1 MNVSKIITVLL
12 ILIIGSLVLPLAAKP
27 SVKSLPMHLSA
38 CDSTECSKKF
48 KEYKTLSRYG
58 HSDAM
63 YTLAEMYRVGYGAN
77 IDMRLAT
84 KWYRRAARLG
94 NPFAQYKAAIIYL
107 QDTEEQDVE
116 KAMRYLRSANR
127 ADLSEAAHL
136 LGMLYLEGDLVEK
149 DAEKS
154 KEYLTKA
161 YEAEYPPTMM
171 LLAEASDVALASQVL
186 AANTV
191 KHKKQSIAAPTDEM
205 EVIEVQGLSLEEVF
219 NYHISIMR
227 NGVPDGASGTGTSLR
242 GRTCGEM
249 IACNTETDKER
260 IRDFLMST
268 W

>member
-1 MNVSKIITVLL
+1 
-12 ILIIGSLVLPLAAKP
+12 
-27 SVKSLPMHLSA
+27 
-38 CDSTECSKKF
+38 
-48 KEYKTLSRYG
+48 
-58 HSDAM
+58 
-63 YTLAEMYRVGYGAN
+63 
-77 IDMRLAT
+77 
-84 KWYRRAARLG
+84 
-94 NPFAQYKAAIIYL
+94 
-107 QDTEEQDVE
+107 
-116 KAMRYLRSANR
+116 
-127 ADLSEAAHL
+127 
-136 LGMLYLEGDLVEK
+136 
-149 DAEKS
+149 
-154 KEYLTKA
+154 
-161 YEAEYPPTMM
+161 MM